1 MTLRA
6 ALSARWQSLRSAF
19 GRDPLHP
26 ARTLRAD
33 LRLHWRGTLAVTTL
47 VAGAAT
53 FDAWAYTCGFNSCPS
68 VVAIKAFQP
77 PEGGR
82 VLDRNGR
89 LIGRLTTVKRVNV
102 PLAKVPS
109 HVREAF
115 VATEDRRFYVHDGID
130 WRGFAR
136 AVWRNTTSLDVREG
150 FSTITMQVA
159 RNTFMAEREALQ
171 RSLGR
176 KLIELRLAKLLEDH
190 LTKDQILERY
200 LNAIYLGNGVYGVE
214 GASRDLF
221 GKHVSEVTIAEGAML
236 AALPKGPSSYT
247 PRRDLARAQARR
259 DLVLGLMREE
269 GYLDEIGV
277 AAARAEDLEIADREW
292 SPAQP
297 NESFALDAIRATVD
311 SVLRVSGERMSELT
325 VYTTLDL
332 AAQQSGER
340 AVRVHADRIERETSW
355 AADEDAGD
363 DEGDDEADQG
373 DGSGEAPARARSRH
387 LQGALVALDPRTGD
401 IRALVGGRRY
411 ERGSFN
417 RAVAA
422 RRQPGSAFKPFVYA
436 AALTAGFTPATI
448 VDDEPVSVETGRDV
462 WTPANYGDEYRG
474 RVTLRQALA
483 QSANAATVRVSRAVG
498 EGRVAE
504 RARRNGIASRL
515 QAVPSIAL
523 GAVEVT
529 PLELVTAYAPFA
541 NGGLRVTPRLVRR
554 IERSDKSL
562 LWASVVKTEPVMDP
576 RDAFQLTSMLRSVV
590 DEGTG
595 RSVRSSGITG
605 PVAGKT
611 GTTNNGADVWFV
623 GYTPT
628 LVAGVWFGYDT
639 PHSLGSA
646 ANGGR
651 YAAPAWADFYRRG
664 WRERA
669 NAGAWKAPDGLI
681 ARDIDPATGLLA
693 EEWCDT
699 RRREWFK
706 PGTEPTEYSCERPR
720 HDREEWLQDVEDAV
734 GEKLVDLFKRMVR
747 RRM

>member
-6 ALSARWQSLRSAF
+6 SLVAHWQSLRAAFRLDPGNPPRVWLRRHRRAVVGVSA
-19 GRDPLHP
+19 LV
-26 ARTLRAD
+26 L
-33 LRLHWRGTLAVTTL
+33 GT
-47 VAGAAT
+47 AA
-53 FDAWAYTCGFNSCPS
+53 FDAWVVTCGFAGCPTPA
-68 VVAIKAFQP
+68 AIRAFRP

-89 LIGRLTTVKRVNV
+89 LIGRLAPVRRVNV
-102 PLAKVPS
+102 PLARVPA
-109 HVREAF
+109 HVRQAF
-115 VATEDRRFYVHDGID
+115 IATEDRRFYAHAGID

-136 AVWRNTTSLDVREG
+136 AAWRNVTALGVREG

-159 RNTFMAEREALQ
+159 RNTFIAEHRALD

-176 KLIELRLAKLLEDH
+176 KLLELRLARLLERH
-190 LTKDQILERY
+190 LTKDEILERY
-200 LNAIYLGNGVYGVE
+200 LNVIYLGNGVYGVE

-221 GKHVSEVTIAEGAML
+221 GKGVEDVTIAEGALL
-236 AALPKGPSSYT
+236 AALPKGPSAYT
-247 PRRDLARAQARR
+247 PRRNPARALARR
-259 DLVLGLMREE
+259 DLVLGLMRDA
-269 GYLDEIGV
+269 GYLDDIGV
-277 AAARAEDLEIADREW
+277 VAARAERLAIARREW
-292 SPAQP
+292 SPPQP
-297 NESFALDAIRATVD
+297 NESFALDAVRSTVD
-311 SVLRVSGERMSELT
+311 SVLRSAGERMSELT

-332 AAQQSGER
+332 TAQREAER
-340 AVRVHADRIERETSW
+340 AVRVHADRIAREASWERGR
-355 AADEDAGD
+355 DDASA
-363 DEGDDEADQG
+363 E
-373 DGSGEAPARARSRH
+373 
-387 LQGALVALDPRTGD
+387 LQGAMVALDPRTGD
-401 IRALVGGRRY
+401 IRALVGARRY

-417 RAVAA
+417 RALAA

-448 VDDEPVSVETGRDV
+448 VDDEPISIETGNDV

-498 EGRVAE
+498 ESRVVDVAH
-504 RARRNGIASRL
+504 RNGISSHL
-515 QAVPSIAL
+515 QVVPSIAL

-554 IERSDKSL
+554 IERSDGSL
-562 LWASVVKTEPVMDP
+562 LWATPVTTTPVMDP

-595 RSVRSSGITG
+595 RAVRAAGITG

-611 GTTNNGADVWFV
+611 GTTNNGSDVWFV

-628 LVAGVWFGYDT
+628 LVAGFWFGYDT
-639 PHSLGSA
+639 PRSLGDG

-651 YAAPAWADFYRRG
+651 FAAPAWADFYRRG
-664 WRERA
+664 WRERENGA
-669 NAGAWKAPDGLI
+669 AWKAPDGLI
-681 ARDIDPATGLLA
+681 SRDIDPATGMLA
-693 EEWCDT
+693 EEWCET

-706 PGTEPTEYSCERPR
+706 PGTEPTEYSCESARDDDAWVSGFER
-720 HDREEWLQDVEDAV
+720 AIGDRIAEV
-734 GEKLVDLFKRMVR
+734 FRRMVR

>member
-1 MTLRA
+1 MSLRA
-6 ALSARWQSLRSAF
+6 RFAARWQSLRAAF
-19 GRDPLHP
+19 GRDPLVP
-26 ARTLRAD
+26 LGAD
-33 LRLHWRGTLAVTTL
+33 LRRHWRASLAVTTL
-47 VAGAAT
+47 VVGAAT
-53 FDAWAYTCGFNSCPS
+53 FDAWAYTCGFDGCPTDA
-68 VVAIKAFQP
+68 AIKAFSP

-89 LIGRLTTVKRVNV
+89 LIGRLTLVKRINV
-102 PLAKVPS
+102 PIRRVPE
-109 HVREAF
+109 HVRQAF
-115 VATEDRRFYVHDGID
+115 IATEDRRFASHDGID

-136 AVWRNTTSLDVREG
+136 AVWRNVSTFDVREG

-176 KLIELRLAKLLEDH
+176 KLIELRLARLIERN
-190 LTKDQILERY
+190 LTKDEILERY

-221 GKHVSEVTIAEGAML
+221 GKHIDEVTIAEGAML
-236 AALPKGPSSYT
+236 AALPKGPSLYT
-247 PRRDLARAQARR
+247 PRRNLERAQERR

-269 GYLDEIGV
+269 GYLDEIGMV
-277 AAARAEDLEIADREW
+277 AARAEPLEISRREW
-292 SPAQP
+292 SPAQL
-297 NESFALDAIRATVD
+297 NESYALDAVRIAVD
-311 SVLRVSGERMSELT
+311 SVLRVAGERMSELT

-332 AAQQSGER
+332 TAQQAAER
-340 AVRVHADRIERETSW
+340 SVRAHADRIEGETSW
-355 AADEDAGD
+355 AW
-363 DEGDDEADQG
+363 EGDE
-373 DGSGEAPARARSRH
+373 ERRR
-387 LQGALVALDPRTGD
+387 LQGALVAIDPRTGD

-411 ERGSFN
+411 ERGGFN

-448 VDDEPVSVETGRDV
+448 VDDEPVSVETGHDT

-498 EGRVAE
+498 EGRVAD
-504 RARRNGIASRL
+504 RARQNGIASRL

-562 LWASVVKTEPVMDP
+562 LWASVVTTSPVMDP

-595 RSVRSSGITG
+595 RAVRAAGITG

-611 GTTNNGADVWFV
+611 GTTNNGTDVWFV

-628 LVAGVWFGYDT
+628 LVAGIWFGYDT
-639 PHSLGSA
+639 PHTLGDA

-664 WRERA
+664 WKERA
-669 NAGAWKAPDGLI
+669 NTAAWKAPDGLI
-681 ARDIDPATGLLA
+681 AREIDPSTGLLA

-706 PGTEPTEYSCERPR
+706 PGTEPTEYSCESE
-720 HDREEWLQDVEDAV
+720 HDDDSWMHDVESEV
-734 GEKLVDLFKRMVR
+734 GERLADFFKKMIR
-747 RRM
+747 RRL

>member
-6 ALSARWQSLRSAF
+6 ALSTRWQSLRAAF
-19 GRDPLHP
+19 RRDPLAP
-26 ARTLRAD
+26 SPSLGASLR
-33 LRLHWRGTLAVTTL
+33 RHWRGTLVVTAL

-53 FDAWAYTCGFNSCPS
+53 FDAWVYTCGFNGCPS
-68 VVAIKAFQP
+68 VAAIKAFQP

-102 PLAKVPS
+102 PLAKVPP

-115 VATEDRRFYVHDGID
+115 VATEDRRFHAHDGID

-176 KLIELRLAKLLEDH
+176 KLIELRLARLLEEH
-190 LTKDQILERY
+190 LTKEQILERY

-236 AALPKGPSSYT
+236 AALPKGPSAYT
-247 PRRDLARAQARR
+247 PRRDLARARARR

-269 GYLDEIGV
+269 GYLDEIGLV
-277 AAARAEDLEIADREW
+277 AARAEALEIAEREW

-297 NESFALDAIRATVD
+297 HESYALDAIRATVD

-332 AAQQSGER
+332 AAQESAER
-340 AVRVHADRIERETSW
+340 AIRGHAERIERETSW
-355 AADEDAGD
+355 ASDTDE
-363 DEGDDEADQG
+363 DDEAWDAE
-373 DGSGEAPARARSRH
+373 GEGAARGRSRQ

-417 RAVAA
+417 RALAA

-436 AALTAGFTPATI
+436 AALTAGFTPATL
-448 VDDEPVSVETGRDV
+448 VDDEPVSVATGRDV

-529 PLELVTAYAPFA
+529 PLELVAAYAPFA

-554 IERSDKSL
+554 IERHDRSL
-562 LWASVVKTEPVMDP
+562 VWASVVKTEPVMDP

-595 RSVRSSGITG
+595 RAVRSAGIAG
-605 PVAGKT
+605 AVAGKT

-639 PHSLGSA
+639 PHSLGRA

-669 NAGAWKAPDGLI
+669 NPSAWRAPDGLI

-693 EEWCDT
+693 EEWCDS

-720 HDREEWLQDVEDAV
+720 HDDEWVQDVEDAI
-734 GEKLVDLFKRMVR
+734 GEKLVDLFRRMVR
-747 RRM
+747 RRL

>member
-6 ALSARWQSLRSAF
+6 SLIARWQSLRSAF
-19 GRDPLHP
+19 RRDPAHP
-26 ARTLRAD
+26 PRAWLR
-33 LRLHWRGTLAVTTL
+33 RHRRAV
-47 VAGAAT
+47 VAGAVLVIGAAA
-53 FDAWAYTCGFNSCPS
+53 FDAWLYSCGFAGCP
-68 VVAIKAFQP
+68 APAEIRAFRP

-82 VLDRNGR
+82 VLDRHGR
-89 LIGRLTTVKRVNV
+89 LIGRLVAIKRINV
-102 PLAKVPS
+102 PLARVPA

-115 VATEDRRFYVHDGID
+115 IATEDRRFYAHDGID

-136 AVWRNTTSLDVREG
+136 AAWRNATAMGVREG

-159 RNTFMAEREALQ
+159 RNTFMAEHRALE

-176 KLIELRLAKLLEDH
+176 KLLELRLARLLERQ
-190 LTKDQILERY
+190 LTKDEILERY
-200 LNAIYLGNGVYGVE
+200 LNVIYMGNGVYGVE

-221 GKHVSEVTIAEGAML
+221 GKRIDDVTIAEGALL
-236 AALPKGPSSYT
+236 AALPKGPSVYT
-247 PRRDLARAQARR
+247 PRRNPARARARR
-259 DLVLGLMREE
+259 DLVLGLMREV

-277 AAARAEDLEIADREW
+277 AAARGERLVMARREW

-297 NESFALDAIRATVD
+297 NESFALDAARATVD
-311 SVLRVSGERMSELT
+311 SVLRAAGERMSELT

-332 AAQQSGER
+332 TAQQAAER
-340 AVRVHADRIERETSW
+340 AVREHGDRIAREASW
-355 AADEDAGD
+355 AW
-363 DEGDDEADQG
+363 EGDG
-373 DGSGEAPARARSRH
+373 ARSA
-387 LQGALVALDPRTGD
+387 LQGAMVGLDPRTGD
-401 IRALVGGRRY
+401 VRALVGARRY
-411 ERGSFN
+411 ARGSFN
-417 RAVAA
+417 RALAA

-448 VDDEPVSVETGRDV
+448 VDDEPISVETGSDV

-498 EGRVAE
+498 EARVADV
-504 RARRNGIASRL
+504 AHRNGISSRL
-515 QAVPSIAL
+515 QVVPSIAL

-529 PLELVTAYAPFA
+529 PLELVTAYAPVA
-541 NGGLRVTPRLVRR
+541 NGGLRVTPRRARR
-554 IERSDKSL
+554 IERSDGTL
-562 LWASVVKTEPVMDP
+562 LWATPVTTNPVMDP

-595 RSVRSSGITG
+595 RAVRTAGITG

-611 GTTNNGADVWFV
+611 GTTNNGSDVWFV

-628 LVAGVWFGYDT
+628 LVAGFWFGYDT
-639 PHSLGSA
+639 PHSLGA
-646 ANGGR
+646 GATGGR

-664 WRERA
+664 WRERD
-669 NAGAWKAPDGLI
+669 NAAAWKAPDGLI
-681 ARDIDPATGLLA
+681 SRDIDPATGMLA

-706 PGTEPTEYSCERPR
+706 PGTEPTEYSCASARDDGAWIGDFERA
-720 HDREEWLQDVEDAV
+720 L
-734 GEKLVDLFKRMVR
+734 GERIAEVFRRMVR

>member
-6 ALSARWQSLRSAF
+6 SLVAHWQSLRAAFRLDPGNPPRVWLRRHRRAVVGVSA
-19 GRDPLHP
+19 
-26 ARTLRAD
+26 
-33 LRLHWRGTLAVTTL
+33 L
-47 VAGAAT
+47 VLGAAA
-53 FDAWAYTCGFNSCPS
+53 FDAWVVTCGFAGCPTPA
-68 VVAIKAFQP
+68 AIRAFRP

-89 LIGRLTTVKRVNV
+89 LIGRLAPVRRVNV
-102 PLAKVPS
+102 PLARVPA
-109 HVREAF
+109 HVRQAF
-115 VATEDRRFYVHDGID
+115 IATEDRRFYAHAGID

-136 AVWRNTTSLDVREG
+136 AAWRNVTALGVREG

-159 RNTFMAEREALQ
+159 RNTFIAEHRALD

-176 KLIELRLAKLLEDH
+176 KLLELRLARLLERH
-190 LTKDQILERY
+190 LTKDEILERY
-200 LNAIYLGNGVYGVE
+200 LNVIYLGNGVYGVE

-221 GKHVSEVTIAEGAML
+221 GKGVEDVTIAEGALL
-236 AALPKGPSSYT
+236 AALPKGPSAYT
-247 PRRDLARAQARR
+247 PRRNPARALARR
-259 DLVLGLMREE
+259 DLVLGLMRDA
-269 GYLDEIGV
+269 GYLDDIGV
-277 AAARAEDLEIADREW
+277 VAARAERLAIARREW
-292 SPAQP
+292 SPPQP
-297 NESFALDAIRATVD
+297 NESFALDAVRSTVD
-311 SVLRVSGERMSELT
+311 SVLRSAGERMSELT

-332 AAQQSGER
+332 TAQREAER
-340 AVRVHADRIERETSW
+340 AVRVHADRIAREASWERGR
-355 AADEDAGD
+355 DDASA
-363 DEGDDEADQG
+363 E
-373 DGSGEAPARARSRH
+373 
-387 LQGALVALDPRTGD
+387 LQGAMVALDPRTGD
-401 IRALVGGRRY
+401 IRALVGARRY

-417 RAVAA
+417 RALAA

-448 VDDEPVSVETGRDV
+448 VDDEPISIETGNDV

-498 EGRVAE
+498 ESRVVDVAH
-504 RARRNGIASRL
+504 RNGISSHL
-515 QAVPSIAL
+515 QVVPSIAL

-554 IERSDKSL
+554 IERSDGSL
-562 LWASVVKTEPVMDP
+562 LWATPVTTTPVMDP

-595 RSVRSSGITG
+595 RAVRAAGITG

-611 GTTNNGADVWFV
+611 GTTNNGSDVWFV

-628 LVAGVWFGYDT
+628 LVAGFWFGYDT
-639 PHSLGSA
+639 PRSLGDG

-651 YAAPAWADFYRRG
+651 FAAPAWADFYRRG
-664 WRERA
+664 WRERENGA
-669 NAGAWKAPDGLI
+669 AWKAPDGLI
-681 ARDIDPATGLLA
+681 SRDIDPATGMLS
-693 EEWCDT
+693 EEWCET

-706 PGTEPTEYSCERPR
+706 PGTEPTEYSCESARDDDAWVSGFER
-720 HDREEWLQDVEDAV
+720 AIGDRIAEV
-734 GEKLVDLFKRMVR
+734 FRRMVR

>member
-1 MTLRA
+1 MSLRA
-6 ALSARWQSLRSAF
+6 SLVARWQSLRAAF
-19 GRDPLHP
+19 RRDPLVP
-26 ARTLRAD
+26 LGAD
-33 LRLHWRGTLAVTTL
+33 LRRHWRASLVVGTLVVGAV
-47 VAGAAT
+47 V
-53 FDAWAYTCGFNSCPS
+53 FDAWVYSCGFNGCPTPA
-68 VVAIKAFQP
+68 AIKAFQP

-89 LIGRLTTVKRVNV
+89 LIGRLTLVKRVNV
-102 PLAKVPS
+102 PLTRVPE
-109 HVREAF
+109 HVRQAF
-115 VATEDRRFYVHDGID
+115 IATEDRRFAAHEGID

-136 AVWRNTTSLDVREG
+136 AVTRNVRSLDVREG

-176 KLIELRLAKLLEDH
+176 KLIELRLARLLERH
-190 LTKDQILERY
+190 LTKDEILARY
-200 LNAIYLGNGVYGVE
+200 LNVIYLGNGVYGVE

-221 GKHVSEVTIAEGAML
+221 GKHIDEVTIAEGAML
-236 AALPKGPSSYT
+236 AALPKGPSLYT
-247 PRRDLARAQARR
+247 PRRNRARAQDRR
-259 DLVLGLMREE
+259 DLVLRLMREE
-269 GYLDEIGV
+269 GYLDEIGMV
-277 AAARAEDLEIADREW
+277 AARAEPLEIARREW

-297 NESFALDAIRATVD
+297 NESYALDAVRAVVD

-325 VYTTLDL
+325 VHTTLDL
-332 AAQQSGER
+332 TAQQSAER
-340 AVRVHADRIERETSW
+340 AVRTHADRIEGETSW
-355 AADEDAGD
+355 TWEGEDH
-363 DEGDDEADQG
+363 
-373 DGSGEAPARARSRH
+373 RR

-411 ERGSFN
+411 ERGGFN
-417 RAVAA
+417 RAIAA
-422 RRQPGSAFKPFVYA
+422 KRQPGSAFKPFVYA

-448 VDDEPVSVETGRDV
+448 VDDDPVSVETGRDT

-498 EGRVAE
+498 EGRVAD
-504 RARRNGIASRL
+504 RARQNGIASRL

-529 PLELVTAYAPFA
+529 PLELVAAYAPFA

-562 LWASVVKTEPVMDP
+562 LWASVVTTSPVMDP

-595 RSVRSSGITG
+595 RAVRAAGITG

-611 GTTNNGADVWFV
+611 GTTNNGTDVWFV

-628 LVAGVWFGYDT
+628 MVAGVWFGYDT
-639 PHSLGSA
+639 PHTLGDA

-664 WRERA
+664 WKERA
-669 NAGAWKAPDGLI
+669 NTAAWKAPDGLI
-681 ARDIDPATGLLA
+681 AREIDPATGLLA
-693 EEWCDT
+693 EEWCDS

-706 PGTEPTEYSCERPR
+706 PGTEPTESSCEMA
-720 HDREEWLQDVEDAV
+720 HDDDEWMRDVESEV
-734 GEKLVDLFKRMVR
+734 GEKLADLFRRMIR
-747 RRM
+747 RRL

>member
-6 ALSARWQSLRSAF
+6 SLVAHWQSLRAAFRLDPGNPPRVWLRRHRRAVVGVSA
-19 GRDPLHP
+19 
-26 ARTLRAD
+26 
-33 LRLHWRGTLAVTTL
+33 L
-47 VAGAAT
+47 VLGAAA
-53 FDAWAYTCGFNSCPS
+53 FDAWVVTCGFAGCPTPA
-68 VVAIKAFQP
+68 AIRAFRP

-89 LIGRLTTVKRVNV
+89 LIGRLAPVRRVNV
-102 PLAKVPS
+102 PLARVPA
-109 HVREAF
+109 HVRQAF
-115 VATEDRRFYVHDGID
+115 IATEDRRFYAHAGID

-136 AVWRNTTSLDVREG
+136 AAWRNVTALGVREG

-159 RNTFMAEREALQ
+159 RNTFIAEHRALD

-176 KLIELRLAKLLEDH
+176 KLLELRLARLLERH
-190 LTKDQILERY
+190 LTKDEILERY
-200 LNAIYLGNGVYGVE
+200 LNVIYLGNGVYGVE

-221 GKHVSEVTIAEGAML
+221 GKGIEDVTIAEGALL
-236 AALPKGPSSYT
+236 AALPKGPSAYT
-247 PRRDLARAQARR
+247 PRRNPARALARR
-259 DLVLGLMREE
+259 DLVLGLMRDA
-269 GYLDEIGV
+269 GYLDDIGV
-277 AAARAEDLEIADREW
+277 VAARAERLAIARREW
-292 SPAQP
+292 SPPQP
-297 NESFALDAIRATVD
+297 NESFALDAVRSTVD
-311 SVLRVSGERMSELT
+311 SVLRSAGERMSELT

-332 AAQQSGER
+332 TAQREAER
-340 AVRVHADRIERETSW
+340 AVRVHADRIAREASWERGR
-355 AADEDAGD
+355 DDASA
-363 DEGDDEADQG
+363 E
-373 DGSGEAPARARSRH
+373 
-387 LQGALVALDPRTGD
+387 LQGAMVALDPRTGD
-401 IRALVGGRRY
+401 IRALVGARRY

-417 RAVAA
+417 RALAA

-448 VDDEPVSVETGRDV
+448 VDDEPISIETGNDV

-498 EGRVAE
+498 ESRVVDVAH
-504 RARRNGIASRL
+504 RNGISSHL
-515 QAVPSIAL
+515 QVVPSIAL

-554 IERSDKSL
+554 IERSDGSL
-562 LWASVVKTEPVMDP
+562 LWATPVTTTPVMDP

-595 RSVRSSGITG
+595 RAVRAAGITG

-611 GTTNNGADVWFV
+611 GTTNNGSDVWFV

-628 LVAGVWFGYDT
+628 LVAGFWFGYDT
-639 PHSLGSA
+639 PRSLGDG

-651 YAAPAWADFYRRG
+651 FAAPAWADFYRRG
-664 WRERA
+664 WRERENGA
-669 NAGAWKAPDGLI
+669 AWKAPDGLI
-681 ARDIDPATGLLA
+681 SRDIDPATGMLA
-693 EEWCDT
+693 EEWCET

-706 PGTEPTEYSCERPR
+706 PGTEPTEYSCESARDDDAWVSGFER
-720 HDREEWLQDVEDAV
+720 AIGDRIAEV
-734 GEKLVDLFKRMVR
+734 FRRMVR

>member
-6 ALSARWQSLRSAF
+6 SLDARWQSLRAAL
-19 GRDPLHP
+19 GRDPGNP
-26 ARTLRAD
+26 PRVWLR
-33 LRLHWRGTLAVTTL
+33 RHWRAALGVSVL
-47 VAGAAT
+47 VAGAAV
-53 FDAWAYTCGFNSCPS
+53 FDAWVYTCGFGGCPTR
-68 VVAIKAFQP
+68 AEIRAFQP

-89 LIGRLTTVKRVNV
+89 LIGRLTLVKRVNV
-102 PLAKVPS
+102 PLARVPQ

-115 VATEDRRFYVHDGID
+115 IATEDRRFRSHHGID

-159 RNTFMAEREALQ
+159 RNTFMAEHQALD

-176 KLIELRLAKLLEDH
+176 KLLELRLARLMERH
-190 LTKDQILERY
+190 LTKDEILERY
-200 LNAIYLGNGVYGVE
+200 LNVIYLGNGVYGVE

-221 GKHVSEVTIAEGAML
+221 GKRIGEVTIAEGAML
-236 AALPKGPSSYT
+236 AALPKGPSLYT
-247 PRRDLARAQARR
+247 PRRNLARARARR
-259 DLVLGLMREE
+259 DLVLGLMRDA
-269 GYLDEIGV
+269 GYLDDIGV
-277 AAARAEDLEIADREW
+277 AAARGERLVIARREW
-292 SPAQP
+292 SPVQP
-297 NESFALDAIRATVD
+297 NESYALDAVRSTVD
-311 SVLRVSGERMSELT
+311 SVLRAGGERMSELT

-332 AAQQSGER
+332 VAQQAAER
-340 AVRVHADRIERETSW
+340 AVRTHADRIARDAAW
-355 AADEDAGD
+355 AWDEDG
-363 DEGDDEADQG
+363 
-373 DGSGEAPARARSRH
+373 ARPE
-387 LQGALVALDPRTGD
+387 LQGAMVALDPRTGD

-411 ERGSFN
+411 ERGGFN
-417 RAVAA
+417 RALSA

-448 VDDEPVSVETGRDV
+448 VDDDPVSVETGNDV
-462 WTPANYGDEYRG
+462 WTPANYGGEYRG
-474 RVTLRQALA
+474 RVTLRRALA

-498 EGRVAE
+498 EARVADV
-504 RARRNGIASRL
+504 AHRNGIASHL
-515 QAVPSIAL
+515 EVVPAIAL

-554 IERSDKSL
+554 IERADKSL
-562 LWASVVKTEPVMDP
+562 MWASPVTTTPVMDP

-595 RSVRSSGITG
+595 RGVRAAGVTG

-611 GTTNNGADVWFV
+611 GTTNNGSDVWFV

-628 LVAGVWFGYDT
+628 LAAGFWFGYDT
-639 PHSLGSA
+639 PRSLGDG

-664 WRERA
+664 WRERD
-669 NAGAWKAPDGLI
+669 NASAWKAPDGLI
-681 ARDIDPATGLLA
+681 ARDIDPVTGMLA
-693 EEWCDT
+693 EEWCDS

-706 PGTEPTEYSCERPR
+706 PGTEPTEYTCESA
-720 HDREEWLQDVEDAV
+720 REDDSWIGDVESEV
-734 GEKLVDLFKRMVR
+734 GARIVELFKRLVR
-747 RRM
+747 RKM

>member
-6 ALSARWQSLRSAF
+6 SLVAHWQSLRAAFRLDPGNPPRVWLRRHRRAVVGVSA
-19 GRDPLHP
+19 
-26 ARTLRAD
+26 
-33 LRLHWRGTLAVTTL
+33 L
-47 VAGAAT
+47 VLGAAA
-53 FDAWAYTCGFNSCPS
+53 FDAWVVTCGFAGCPTPA
-68 VVAIKAFQP
+68 AIRAFRP

-89 LIGRLTTVKRVNV
+89 LIGRLAPVRRVNV
-102 PLAKVPS
+102 PLARVPV
-109 HVREAF
+109 HVRQAF
-115 VATEDRRFYVHDGID
+115 IATEDRRFYAHAGID

-136 AVWRNTTSLDVREG
+136 AAWRNVTALGVREG

-159 RNTFMAEREALQ
+159 RNTFIAEHRALD

-176 KLIELRLAKLLEDH
+176 KLLELRLARLLERH
-190 LTKDQILERY
+190 LTKDEILERY
-200 LNAIYLGNGVYGVE
+200 LNVIYLGNGVYGVE

-221 GKHVSEVTIAEGAML
+221 GKGVEDVTIAEGALL
-236 AALPKGPSSYT
+236 AALPKGPSAYT
-247 PRRDLARAQARR
+247 PRRNPARALARR
-259 DLVLGLMREE
+259 DLVLGLMRDA
-269 GYLDEIGV
+269 GYLDDIGV
-277 AAARAEDLEIADREW
+277 VAARAERLAIARREW
-292 SPAQP
+292 SPPQP
-297 NESFALDAIRATVD
+297 NESFALDAVRSTVD
-311 SVLRVSGERMSELT
+311 SVLRSAGERMSELT

-332 AAQQSGER
+332 TAQREAER
-340 AVRVHADRIERETSW
+340 AVRVHADRIAREASWERGR
-355 AADEDAGD
+355 DDASA
-363 DEGDDEADQG
+363 E
-373 DGSGEAPARARSRH
+373 
-387 LQGALVALDPRTGD
+387 LQGAMVALDPRTGD
-401 IRALVGGRRY
+401 IRALVGARRY

-417 RAVAA
+417 RALAA

-448 VDDEPVSVETGRDV
+448 VDDEPISIETGNDV

-498 EGRVAE
+498 ESRVVDVAH
-504 RARRNGIASRL
+504 RNGISSHL
-515 QAVPSIAL
+515 QVVPSIAL

-554 IERSDKSL
+554 IERSDGSL
-562 LWASVVKTEPVMDP
+562 LWATPVTTTPVMDP

-595 RSVRSSGITG
+595 RAVRAAGITG

-611 GTTNNGADVWFV
+611 GTTNNGSDVWFV

-628 LVAGVWFGYDT
+628 LVAGFWFGYDT
-639 PHSLGSA
+639 PRSLGDG

-651 YAAPAWADFYRRG
+651 FAAPAWADFYRRG
-664 WRERA
+664 WRERENGA
-669 NAGAWKAPDGLI
+669 AWKAPDGLI
-681 ARDIDPATGLLA
+681 SRDIDPATGMLA
-693 EEWCDT
+693 EEWCET

-706 PGTEPTEYSCERPR
+706 PGTEPTEYSCESARDDDAWVSGFER
-720 HDREEWLQDVEDAV
+720 AIGDRIAEV
-734 GEKLVDLFKRMVR
+734 FRRMVR